1 MDLRLNRSITPLEVR
16 MSPLRDFRYNTV
28 KSVDASRP
36 SMGSSDSGNGNKLQA
51 SLLKKETLNQ
61 LQSLE
66 NRIMRLAKEEQ
77 KARKKIQEAQMKAES
92 LERNRQRHLEVSY
105 I

>member
-1 MDLRLNRSITPLEVR
+1 
-16 MSPLRDFRYNTV
+16 
-28 KSVDASRP
+28 
-36 SMGSSDSGNGNKLQA
+36 MGSSDSGNGNKLQA